1 MSFWSFGFSVRASF
15 KILQSLRVCFWFYTF
30 SLKQS
35 VLLVIVL
42 VLFSHMASGWVDG
55 WAVEKGLSLS
65 CISEAVRYRKLVL
78 CRDIG

>member
-1 MSFWSFGFSVRASF
+1 MFLVLHFLIETKCAISKGTIVSF
-15 KILQSLRVCFWFYTF
+15 ITPQP
-30 SLKQS
+30 LKA
-35 VLLVIVL
+35 VW
-42 VLFSHMASGWVDG
+42 VLFSHMASGWVDE